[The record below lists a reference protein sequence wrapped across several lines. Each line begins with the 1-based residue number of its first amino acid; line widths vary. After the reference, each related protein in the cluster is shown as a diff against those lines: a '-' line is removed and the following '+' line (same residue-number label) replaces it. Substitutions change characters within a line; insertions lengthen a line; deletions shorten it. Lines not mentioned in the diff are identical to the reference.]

1 MGAGVGG
8 ELVGSGVGGAV
19 GGANIGDIVGF
30 LGLQL
35 QPSPVHA
42 SLVHTSPFHP
52 LSTQSQSG
60 PEGLFPPHELPQ
72 ALALTGWWVDL
83 FVGEGP
89 HTPPQGLH
97 LLWFKYRVRVF
108 AVTWRLVRL
117 INAFRARAGAFHT
130 VGLCTVFISLP
141 PEAEALALVT
151 AKPMNT
157 VLKMDLILEIGLV
170 RCRLRWKKY
179 YLMMIVMCN
188 ARRESESAEF
198 TRHKK
203 QRSPT
208 T

>member
-72 ALALTGWWVDL
+72 ALALTGW
-83 FVGEGP
+83 
-89 HTPPQGLH
+89 
-97 LLWFKYRVRVF
+97 
-108 AVTWRLVRL
+108 
-117 INAFRARAGAFHT
+117 
-130 VGLCTVFISLP
+130 
-141 PEAEALALVT
+141 
-151 AKPMNT
+151 
-157 VLKMDLILEIGLV
+157 
-170 RCRLRWKKY
+170 
-179 YLMMIVMCN
+179 
-188 ARRESESAEF
+188 
-198 TRHKK
+198 
-203 QRSPT
+203 
-208 T
+208 